1 MSWKVKVGEILS
13 ILFAY
18 LQKPARVLV
27 GAVVLCQLF
36 SKLQCTQGEGGQG
49 LLPGWDVR
57 RLGRWDGVQL
67 PHGGADGVVDQL
79 ALVQDAVEDAPV
91 VEAVL

>member
-1 MSWKVKVGEILS
+1 MFWWDTLLS

-27 GAVVLCQLF
+27 RAVVLCQLF

-49 LLPGWDVR
+49 LLPGWDVHH
-57 RLGRWDGVQL
+57 GRWDGVQL
-67 PHGGADGVVDQL
+67 PHGGGDGVVDQL
-79 ALVQDAVEDAPV
+79 ALVQDAVEDALV